1 MENNEAQK
9 ITPEVARTLPGMQ
22 VLKTDNAHYN
32 IVFQNNPAPEDV
44 VRMAAS
50 VLIAASRNQNWRNNW
65 RNGVCTEFAKA
76 FPSLLKNMGIQISAD
91 EEIKRLRKS
100 VEALTA
106 SVKSYGGNPEKI
118 LRNAGV

>member
-1 MENNEAQK
+1 MENNEVQK

-22 VLKTDNAHYN
+22 VLKTDNTHYN
-32 IVFQNNPAPEDV
+32 
-44 VRMAAS
+44 
-50 VLIAASRNQNWRNNW
+50 
-65 RNGVCTEFAKA
+65 TKA